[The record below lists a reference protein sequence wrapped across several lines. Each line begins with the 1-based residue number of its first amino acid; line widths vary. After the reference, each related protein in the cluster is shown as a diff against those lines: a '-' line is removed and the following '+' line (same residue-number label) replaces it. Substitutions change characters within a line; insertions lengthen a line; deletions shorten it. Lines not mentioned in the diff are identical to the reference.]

1 MDTDTDTDTDIQVEY
16 IINQVINHIN
26 SSKNTEIE
34 ANTNINQNDTN
45 DTNTNDTNDTNDT
58 NKNDTNKNDTNTN
71 DTNTNVTNTNDTNT
85 NDTND
90 ICIYE
95 PIQYNYLWKSS
106 CMFLVTTCYTVYQAK
121 YEFIVF
127 PAGVFLTSINYWRRP
142 VYNSWQRSLDVF
154 YVHFSI
160 FYNMF
165 RSLGAE
171 YMYQFNSFVILG
183 LLFYMLSNYNQRQ
196 KRLYISALLH
206 SFVHLL
212 GNVAL
217 IYLYSGDILTM
228 GYNPAVRGIRDIC
241 ENMVD

>member
-1 MDTDTDTDTDIQVEY
+1 MDTDTDTDIDTQVADV
-16 IINQVINHIN
+16 INQVISHINHIN
-26 SSKNTEIE
+26 HIKTNNTES
-34 ANTNINQNDTN
+34 DT
-45 DTNTNDTNDTNDT
+45 TNTESDTT
-58 NKNDTNKNDTNTN
+58 
-71 DTNTNVTNTNDTNT
+71 VTNNENE
-85 NDTND
+85 

-127 PAGVFLTSINYWRRP
+127 PAGVFLTSINYWRKP

-154 YVHFSI
+154 YVYFSI

-165 RSLGAE
+165 RSLGAK
-171 YMYQFNSFVILG
+171 YMYQFNSFVLLG
-183 LLFYMLSNYNQRQ
+183 LLFYILSNYNQRQ
-196 KRLYISALLH
+196 KRLYMSALLH
-206 SFVHLL
+206 SIVHLL

-217 IYLYSGDILTM
+217 IYLYSGEILTM

>member
-1 MDTDTDTDTDIQVEY
+1 MDTDTNTNTDTDIDTQVADV
-16 IINQVINHIN
+16 INQVISHINHIN
-26 SSKNTEIE
+26 NNTES
-34 ANTNINQNDTN
+34 DT
-45 DTNTNDTNDTNDT
+45 TNTT
-58 NKNDTNKNDTNTN
+58 TNTT
-71 DTNTNVTNTNDTNT
+71 TNE
-85 NDTND
+85 ND

-127 PAGVFLTSINYWRRP
+127 PTGIFLTSINYWRKP

-154 YVHFSI
+154 YVYFSV
-160 FYNMF
+160 FYNIF

-171 YMYQFNSFVILG
+171 YMYQFNSFVLLG
-183 LLFYMLSNYNQRQ
+183 LLFYILSNYNHRK
-196 KRLYISALLH
+196 KRLYMSALLH
-206 SFVHLL
+206 SIAHLL

-217 IYLYSGDILTM
+217 LYLYSGEILTM
-228 GYNPAVRGIRDIC
+228 GYNPAVREIRDIC